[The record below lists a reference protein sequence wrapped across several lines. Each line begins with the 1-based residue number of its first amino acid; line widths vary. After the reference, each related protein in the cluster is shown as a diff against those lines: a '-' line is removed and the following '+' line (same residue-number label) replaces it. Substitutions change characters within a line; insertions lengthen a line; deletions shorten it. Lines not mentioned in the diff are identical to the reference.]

1 MAIAHGY
8 GYSKVYLNDPLQLLS
23 LQKYLARME
32 RIVNLEWVVNPAKEG
47 KAHYSPGYFVL
58 EYMCRDYTNRFFHI
72 GITDFQRKTPESK
85 AGKRKK
91 GVRHLY
97 VMFDSPK
104 DYILKGQQSDCDTI
118 LAWIRTWI
126 LGNELVVQLDPDV
139 IWSQK
144 TISSTQVTTWPI
156 GLCRKRH
163 NLPAE
168 PEWYSQQVPRRPRK
182 PLPRAVALD
191 KPEDQKQLAMVVL
204 RSEKVPGRGSRGAG
218 PGWAPDRS
226 SGEIVRAPGPGN
238 FPTRQAEP
246 QAGPDTDY
254 PYMRRFRPV
263 GVRSCQLPADH
274 NSSNRCGIAGRSGV
288 RVAHHGYRHQLAH
301 HTRGRQVA

>member
-1 MAIAHGY
+1 MATEDPDPEVKG

-32 RIVNLEWVVNPAKEG
+32 RIVNLEWVVHPAKEG

-72 GITDFQRKTPESK
+72 GITDFQKKTPGDR

-97 VMFDSPK
+97 VMFDSPE
-104 DYILKGQQSDCDTI
+104 DYILEGQQSDCDTI

-156 GLCRKRH
+156 GLCRKKH

-182 PLPRAVALD
+182 PLPQAVALD
-191 KPEDQKQLAMVVL
+191 KPEDQKQLAVVVL

-238 FPTRQAEP
+238 FPTRQVRAPGRAGHRLPLHETVSSRRCAVLPTPGGSQFLQPLWNRRP
-246 QAGPDTDY
+246 Q
-254 PYMRRFRPV
+254 
-263 GVRSCQLPADH
+263 
-274 NSSNRCGIAGRSGV
+274 RCARC
-288 RVAHHGYRHQLAH
+288 
-301 HTRGRQVA
+301 T